1 MGGVISM
8 RKQKGTLKKGRDSE
22 KDDDDD
28 DVYKRSWETH
38 AYASSMLKVTGWVWC
53 YQMLKTGSTDVH
65 PIEVAL
71 VTQKLYRA

>member
-28 DVYKRSWETH
+28 DVYKRS
-38 AYASSMLKVTGWVWC
+38 
-53 YQMLKTGSTDVH
+53 
-65 PIEVAL
+65 
-71 VTQKLYRA
+71 